1 MWQVDNSE
9 DEMVASRILFF
20 ATYDTTMNYDDLINK
35 HSLGDNIN
43 YVSQA
48 V

>member
-1 MWQVDNSE
+1 
-9 DEMVASRILFF
+9 MVASRILFF
-20 ATYDTTMNYDDLINK
+20 ATYDTTMNYDDLINN
-35 HSLGDNIN
+35 HSLGENIN